1 MSITYIFGHGPIF
14 PDIYVNLFCN
24 LLLLD
29 YEYVL
34 IIVAINN
41 KFNWKSLFYFFTRQP
56 NRLGAKALQSSKY
69 TPENHYKITTNIAF
83 LGAPL

>member
-14 PDIYVNLFCN
+14 PDIYVKLFCN

-29 YEYVL
+29 YVL
-34 IIVAINN
+34 VIVAISN
-41 KFNWKSLFYFFTRQP
+41 KFNWKSLFYFFTKQP
-56 NRLGAKALQSSKY
+56 NRLGAKAHQSSKY
-69 TPENHYKITTNIAF
+69 TPENHDKITTNISF